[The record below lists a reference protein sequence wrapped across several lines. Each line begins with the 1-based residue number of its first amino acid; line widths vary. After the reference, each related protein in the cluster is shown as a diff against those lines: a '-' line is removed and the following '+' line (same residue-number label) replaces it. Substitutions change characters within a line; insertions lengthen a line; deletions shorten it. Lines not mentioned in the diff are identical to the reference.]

1 MSKETR
7 DIKTI
12 FKEPELEAIS
22 KLTPMSEKDFSQF
35 LNDIL
40 LNGVNHAIDIAEV
53 DGKIVVVDGYT
64 RYNVVELLLSQGKQI
79 KGKLVYEIPVHDIGV
94 MSRQEAKEWAFRQ
107 NHFRDTNT
115 MYQRI
120 TVALVVG
127 GRTQQQIR
135 DLLNLESIRPI
146 EDVAQLN
153 KKIAKVPVRGVPVS
167 VLEMI
172 KGLQN
177 GTEIEYSK
185 IRSILSCAESVDARL
200 RKKDITD
207 DIRAHFLNDTK
218 FVENKMYSS
227 KQNTVLAELEEAID
241 ALKHPKEVLT
251 QKDQKKQD
259 YNVGYELLKS
269 KIEKFDRKY
278 GEYMQVSTIKTE
290 KDLKDTMSHVVGEVA
305 DFKAGDRVWF
315 VAFFKIPEDKVKEE
329 REEEQQQE
337 QHHEETLQSLVDEEE
352 QGKIKRKAER
362 KVERERTKQAY
373 LDTQVGATE
382 EDAEQYVIETLGV
395 E

>member
-1 MSKETR
+1 
-7 DIKTI
+7 
-12 FKEPELEAIS
+12 
-22 KLTPMSEKDFSQF
+22 MSEKDFSQF

-64 RYNVVELLLSQGKQI
+64 RYNVVELLLSQGRQI
-79 KGKLVYEIPVHDIGV
+79 KGKLVYEIPVHDLGV

-153 KKIAKVPVRGVPVS
+153 KKIAKVPVRGVHVS

-352 QGKIKRKAER
+352 QGKIKLKAER

-382 EDAEQYVIETLGV
+382 EDAEQYVIETLGA